1 MRWHRESDPLH
12 RRPGSNQENTHSP
25 DGQSPVS
32 QIRSVAREPD
42 ATTGSFVRL
51 TLGKP
56 MIQLKRQDVGWPEGR
71 DWPESGAGEAGFSMM
86 VAEFS
91 KNL

>member
-1 MRWHRESDPLH
+1 MIPCIEDPVVIKKIL
-12 RRPGSNQENTHSP
+12 TSP

-51 TLGKP
+51 TLGEP
-56 MIQLKRQDVGWPEGR
+56 MTQLNRQDVGWPEGR
-71 DWPESGAGEAGFSMM
+71 DWPESGDGEAGFSMM
-86 VAEFS
+86 MAEFS